1 MNTTKQLEITEETYE
16 SFTDLK
22 KSIEDIVGEEVTDS
36 EIIDFMIRSLLGN
49 EQLEEDEE
57 DQHNHHWC
65 CGKGHHDHN

>member
-57 DQHNHHWC
+57 DQHNHHCC